1 MATETVLLKQ
11 IAQDILE
18 IKDRMF
24 DLETTFNEIN
34 SDLHEIK
41 PEYLQKLN
49 RIEAEGTISQE
60 AFEKQCGIKV

>member
-1 MATETVLLKQ
+1 MTTETVLLKQ

-18 IKDRMF
+18 IKGRMA
-24 DLETTFNEIN
+24 DLEVSFNEIN

-41 PEYLQKLN
+41 PEYLQKIK
-49 RIEAEGTISQE
+49 RIESEGAISQE